1 MEMSNEEKLKM
12 VIAAL
17 EEMSEDTSVPRN
29 IRKEAA
35 ESKEKLLRADEPLDV
50 RAASVVYKL
59 DELANDPNIPMHGRT
74 QIWNIMSTLE
84 TLSN

>member
-1 MEMSNEEKLKM
+1 MSNEEKLKM

-29 IRKEAA
+29 IRKGAA
-35 ESKEKLLRADEPLDV
+35 ESKERLLRTDEPLDV
-50 RAASVVYKL
+50 RAASVIFTL

>member
-1 MEMSNEEKLKM
+1 MQMSNEEKLKM

-29 IRKEAA
+29 IRKGAA
-35 ESKEKLLRADEPLDV
+35 ESKERLLKTDEPLDV
-50 RAASVVYKL
+50 RAASVIFTL

>member
-1 MEMSNEEKLKM
+1 MNNEEKLKM

-29 IRKEAA
+29 IRKGAA
-35 ESKEKLLRADEPLDV
+35 ESKERLLRTDEPLDV
-50 RAASVVYKL
+50 RAASVVFRL
-59 DELANDPNIPMHGRT
+59 DEMANDPNIPMHGRT

>member
-1 MEMSNEEKLKM
+1 MQMSNDEKLKM

-17 EEMSEDTSVPRN
+17 EEMSDDSSVPRN
-29 IRKEAA
+29 IRKAAA
-35 ESKEKLLRADEPLDV
+35 ESKDRLLKTDEPLDV
-50 RAASVVYKL
+50 RAASVVFKL
-59 DELANDPNIPMHGRT
+59 DEMANYPNIPMHGRT